1 MAALSLGEEGGGR
14 EGGREGGGE
23 GGRGGG
29 EGEGVGGERK
39 GWEGVVTENWLTVF
53 PSGSFFRVPY
63 TVMEHSGERVSAS

>member
-1 MAALSLGEEGGGR
+1 M
-14 EGGREGGGE
+14 
-23 GGRGGG
+23 
-29 EGEGVGGERK
+29 GGERK